1 MRKYKSKEDFY
12 NNLVSTYSTLISEE
26 NQLKLD
32 TFNKCYTSFQK
43 LWEEK
48 KQRRKDLGIS
58 SSIDFNIFTSIAE
71 YYWYENLH
79 SDILKNILDPFT
91 PVVGNPNFL
100 KHFLELIGIDPKTF
114 DYKNANVERESK
126 KIDLLI
132 YDENSAIIIENKINY
147 AVDQPDQLPRYYE
160 EITNPEGDYNKKV
173 IKIVYLTLTHQ
184 KQPSFDYSKEY
195 EKYKDDIRGKLI
207 HVCAIDEAI
216 NEFAVSWTLSNNNS
230 FMGDLIKLAK
240 KDKLKKK
247 DKKDSV
253 CIVYLQQ
260 YKQLLNYLGE
270 DEIMSDVNGEIAKL
284 MFETKDSSEMAGD
297 IVNIYN
303 DRYKH
308 VARICFEE
316 LIADKKNKFVEWDE
330 NEIGNG
336 VCKMISDELYVFF
349 KIEGK
354 RKPFSYGFWNGK
366 YDWDDKQQ
374 DFFAGKIKS
383 DSGVERE
390 PGCVYK
396 YILDSELNNDYKL
409 NPLTVSKMKKYIVQL
424 IEELASK
431 V

>member
-1 MRKYKSKEDFY
+1 MHKYKSKEDFY
-12 NNLVSTYSTLISEE
+12 NNLVSTYSALISEG

-32 TFNKCYTSFQK
+32 AFHKCYPSFLMFWK
-43 LWEEK
+43 EK
-48 KQRRKDLGIS
+48 KQRRKVLGIS

-100 KHFLELIGIDPKTF
+100 KRFLELIGIDTKTF

-132 YDENSAIIIENKINY
+132 SDENSAIIIENKINY

-207 HVCAIDEAI
+207 HVCAIDEAK

-260 YKQLLNYLGE
+260 YEQLLIYLGE
-270 DEIMSDVNGEIAKL
+270 DEIMSDVNGKIAKL
-284 MFETKDSSEMAGD
+284 MFETEDSSEMAGD

-303 DRYKH
+303 DRYAH
-308 VARICFEE
+308 VAKICFEE
-316 LIADKKNKFVEWDE
+316 LVADKKNKFEPWDK
-330 NEIGNG
+330 IGIY
-336 VCKMISDELYVFF
+336 KKISNKEGVFF
-349 KIEGK
+349 VIEKK
-354 RKPFSYGFWNGK
+354 RKTFSYGFYNDNNDWNK
-366 YDWDDKQQ
+366 EKQS
-374 DFFAGKIKS
+374 FFKSKIKT
-383 DSGVERE
+383 DSGVVCES
-390 PGCVYK
+390 GAVYK
-396 YILDSELNNDYKL
+396 YILDSELNNDDKL
-409 NPLTVSKMKKYIVQL
+409 NPLTVSKMKKYITNL
-424 IEELASK
+424 IKELASK
-431 V
+431 M